1 MAQYTL
7 TQHARR
13 VHTHNESSYLL
24 IACTHTLDSVTTDV
38 DGQMMRKD
46 LAVHKEM
53 VAELRQELTGL
64 REQFTD
70 KEKELKV

>member
-1 MAQYTL
+1 M
-7 TQHARR
+7 
-13 VHTHNESSYLL
+13 
-24 IACTHTLDSVTTDV
+24 TDV
-38 DGQMMRKD
+38 DGQTVRKD

-53 VAELRQELTGL
+53 VAELRQELAGL